1 VSVTASIKDIRV
13 QVRPECRAAIRDW
26 FPGSG
31 AENYV
36 ASATIEAIKPGA
48 PCCEPSWCG

>member
-48 PCCEPSWCG
+48 PCCEPSCCG

>member
-1 VSVTASIKDIRV
+1 MHVKEQSKEFIK
-13 QVRPECRAAIRDW
+13 DW

-36 ASATIEAIKPGA
+36 RSATIEAVKKGA
-48 PCCEPSWCG
+48 RT